1 MDYVIF
7 GGGNV
12 STTAPSN
19 VIDVVRFDGTTIK
32 RVATGT
38 LSVARG
44 KLSATTINV
53 NGKDIVMFAGGCT
66 GGIDNNTSA

>member
-1 MDYVIF
+1 M
-7 GGGNV
+7 
-12 STTAPSN
+12 
-19 VIDVVRFDGTTIK
+19 VRFDGTTIK

-66 GGIDNNTSA
+66 GGINNNTSA